1 MTVPAPDATASDPP
15 PPAPVS
21 GVSHL
26 QLVVGDVAASR
37 DWWTLVLGMQTLYE
51 GEAGDVVALRHRPSK
66 VVIVL
71 SARAAGSV
79 GPGDRLDHVAFA
91 VADRATLDTWVDHLD
106 ELGIELPGVIDALG
120 NHSLPLVDPDGIPVE
135 LVAPPARG

>member
-1 MTVPAPDATASDPP
+1 MTVPAPDPA
-15 PPAPVS
+15 APVS

-26 QLVVGDVAASR
+26 QLVVSDVAASR
-37 DWWTLVLGMQTLYE
+37 DWWTKVLGMQTLFE
-51 GEAGDVVALRHRPSK
+51 GQAGEVVALRHRPSK

-91 VADRATLDTWVDHLD
+91 VPDRATLDTWVDHLH
-106 ELGIELPGVIDALG
+106 ELGIDHPGVIDELG
-120 NHSLPLVDPDGIPVE
+120 NHSLQLVDPDGIHVE
-135 LVAPPARG
+135 LVAPPDRP